1 VWDVEHILEIVH
13 PIEKMELKITKERKN
28 FKIADNKNIITEK
41 NLQYM
46 K

>member
-13 PIEKMELKITKERKN
+13 PIEKMELKITKVRKI
-28 FKIADNKNIITEK
+28 FKIAAYKNIITEK